1 MADARMHNPI
11 IEALIDD
18 LAGLLRDADAVQRRL
33 DLVSAAIAENA
44 ALLAE
49 AAAQIAQARR
59 RLVAAAAADA
69 GASPRAPSSEELGL
83 LLALDD
89 PEVAARAADYAE
101 AAGRAER
108 IRQRRLLLF
117 GALGFLLMTRALC
130 FASARARLLPGL
142 LLTVAAAY
150 ALAYFASCGA
160 VVPGPA
166 SLLRISVLLLCFLF
180 GIPVVG
186 NLA

>member
-1 MADARMHNPI
+1 MADARIHNPI
-11 IEALIDD
+11 IDALIDD

-33 DLVSAAIAENA
+33 DLVHAAIAENA
-44 ALLAE
+44 ALLPE
-49 AAAQIAQARR
+49 AAAQIAQTRR
-59 RLVAAAAADA
+59 RLVAAAADA
-69 GASPRAPSSEELGL
+69 GASPRAPPEELGL

-101 AAGRAER
+101 AAARAER
-108 IRQRRLLLF
+108 IRQRGLLLF
-117 GALGFLLMTRALC
+117 GALGFLLMARALC

-150 ALAYFASCGA
+150 ALAYFASWGA